1 MEFAINFFPE
11 HEVPLIMNAKD
22 YFVHNIGYVKN
33 SINSKD
39 IWFRFV
45 LLLLQRMI
53 ALWCVS
59 HDSHSH
65 QARNFKEHQFDI
77 GIAHASGGNGFAS
90 IDSFLLLS
98 L

>member
-11 HEVPLIMNAKD
+11 HEVSLIMNAKD

-53 ALWCVS
+53 AL
-59 HDSHSH
+59 
-65 QARNFKEHQFDI
+65 
-77 GIAHASGGNGFAS
+77 
-90 IDSFLLLS
+90 
-98 L
+98 